1 MKIWTQHDQLSE
13 LAMKGMLLCGL
24 DAVVGEESDV
34 LSKIKVD
41 RPATSPVVRWLEEW
55 EYPCHLTAQL
65 AGNTLHVTGHLFGNA
80 VGTESVSK
88 VLREGTILESAAG
101 GGQVKITGVDG
112 LAASVVAYGN
122 TQITDDPDP
131 VQWDIIAEVW
141 SDFRDASEPR
151 SLDRRFRE
159 VGTQIFAETFE
170 IPKTRKNTK
179 YEIVPYETEHQ
190 IAALLAK
197 LRRQLAYAALI
208 PIRHS
213 KNNIVHRRSW
223 EVSGAQS
230 GCAVRSGEDL
240 PGKALATLST
250 ITY

>member
-1 MKIWTQHDQLSE
+1 MTESTVDLMKIWTQHDQLSE

-55 EYPCHLTAQL
+55 EHPCHLTAQL

-131 VQWDIIAEVW
+131 VQNGT
-141 SDFRDASEPR
+141 SLPR
-151 SLDRRFRE
+151 S
-159 VGTQIFAETFE
+159 GPIFAMQVSPALWTEGFVKSGHRYSQKPSRFQKQE
-170 IPKTRKNTK
+170 RTRNTK
-179 YEIVPYETEHQ
+179 SFLTRPST
-190 IAALLAK
+190 
-197 LRRQLAYAALI
+197 
-208 PIRHS
+208 
-213 KNNIVHRRSW
+213 RSLHCW
-223 EVSGAQS
+223 
-230 GCAVRSGEDL
+230 
-240 PGKALATLST
+240 PN
-250 ITY
+250 